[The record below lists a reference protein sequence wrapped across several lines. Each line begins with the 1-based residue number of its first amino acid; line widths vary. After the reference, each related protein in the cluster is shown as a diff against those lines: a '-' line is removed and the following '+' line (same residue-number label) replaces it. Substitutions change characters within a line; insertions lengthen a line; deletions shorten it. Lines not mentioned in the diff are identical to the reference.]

1 LVPKGQ
7 FPELPNQPTFI
18 EIKLKGVNSV
28 TKKLADATQRTYY
41 YAWKGGPRLRGKP
54 GSAEFIASYRE
65 ATAPPP
71 TTPFPERGQSV
82 VYFIL
87 VGEAIKIGFS
97 TDLRRRLKE
106 FRCATAEPIH
116 FLVAVAGDRQLESRL
131 SKIRNELFRPDQ
143 PLRDFI
149 DLEISKSSSARAPP

>member
-1 LVPKGQ
+1 LSN
-7 FPELPNQPTFI
+7 LPTFV
-18 EIKLKGVNSV
+18 ELKLKGVNSV
-28 TKKLADATQRTYY
+28 TKKLADATPRTYY
-41 YAWKGGPRLRGKP
+41 YAWKGGPRLRGNP

-87 VGEAIKIGFS
+87 VGKAIKIGFS
-97 TDLRRRLKE
+97 TDLRRRIKE

-131 SKIRNELFRPDQ
+131 HTRFASSKIRNELFRRDQ

-149 DLEISKSSSARAPP
+149 DLEISKTARARFRPEK